1 MSRQK
6 KIIISA
12 AITGAIHTPSM
23 SPNFPAS
30 PEQIARQ
37 AIDAAKAGAAVVHIH
52 ARQADGMPVGDFGTF
67 RQILSEIKSEVNGV
81 IGNTTGGANGMT
93 TEERF
98 SVIEEFQPEMASA
111 NGGSMN
117 FCYHKLAAGIAEPKY
132 EWELP
137 YLLRTYDNVFK
148 NTFQDIE
155 YCITTMNKC
164 GTLPEYEVFDY
175 GQLSNLA
182 YFKNNGV
189 ITQPIY
195 IQFVPGVMGGFPM
208 SNEGMMFMIDQAK
221 KILGPDIQY
230 STVAAGRRMF
240 RYSTMM
246 ALQGGNVRVGM
257 EDGLYIRP
265 DGELAADNAAQV
277 RKIRRILEALDF
289 ETATPDEAREM
300 LHLKGGDKVNF

>member
-1 MSRQK
+1 MIKQK
-6 KIIISA
+6 KVVISA

-23 SPNFPAS
+23 SPYFPAS
-30 PEQIARQ
+30 PEQITRQ
-37 AIDAAKAGAAVVHIH
+37 AVDAAKAGAAVVHIH
-52 ARQADGMPVGDFGTF
+52 ARRADGMPVGDFDTF
-67 RQILSEIKSEVNGV
+67 RQILSGIKRETNAV
-81 IGNTTGGANGMT
+81 IGITTGGANGMS

-117 FCYHKLAAGIAEPKY
+117 FCYHKLADGIKNPQH

-148 NTFQDIE
+148 NTFKDIE
-155 YCITTMNKC
+155 YCITMMNRC

-182 YFKNNGV
+182 FFKKNGV

-208 SNEGMMFMIDQAK
+208 SSEGMMFMIDQAK
-221 KILGPDIQY
+221 KILGDDIQY
-230 STVAAGRRMF
+230 STVAGGRRMF

-257 EDGLYIRP
+257 EDGLYIHP
-265 DGELAADNAAQV
+265 NGSLAQSNAAQV
-277 RKIRRILEALDF
+277 YKIRKILEALDF
-289 ETATPDEAREM
+289 EIASAEEAREM